1 MARAGLVLSG
11 TEQSA
16 QAPSNTAQRSNEWTP
31 SERQDV
37 GTGSPP
43 HAETSL
49 AALEMGEGGRGMD
62 VGTLKELCQR
72 LDELAAILEIME
84 GEPIHVDLHREAA
97 NALYQAHS
105 EIERLR
111 SDNDRHRETSNALG
125 EAPAEIERL
134 RSDAADLQHT
144 KFDGGLSNLP
154 PASGVGATDWFKKFL
169 ERKRGHLNG
178 VAAAAD
184 KTTRTYFPFRVDIWT
199 DDDVLEH
206 LAGIENLIVARGAY
220 RAACERW
227 PNAAI
232 TLRKGAS
239 IVEDSRR
246 GPTPRPENINSGAG
260 DQK

>member
-1 MARAGLVLSG
+1 
-11 TEQSA
+11 
-16 QAPSNTAQRSNEWTP
+16 
-31 SERQDV
+31 
-37 GTGSPP
+37 
-43 HAETSL
+43 
-49 AALEMGEGGRGMD
+49 MD
-62 VGTLKELCQR
+62 LGALKELCRR

-97 NALYQAHS
+97 NALYQAHF

-125 EAPAEIERL
+125 DAPAEIERL

-154 PASGVGATDWFKKFL
+154 PASGAGATDWFKKFL
-169 ERKRGHLNG
+169 ERRRGHSTG

-199 DDDVLEH
+199 DDGGSVLEH
-206 LAGIENLIVARGAY
+206 LAGVENLIVARGAY

-227 PNAAI
+227 PHAAI

-246 GPTPRPENINSGAG
+246 GPTPRPENIKSGAG